1 MESNSRSNQQSL
13 HQRIVTAL
21 FTLIDAASLA
31 YFRIVFYAIMV
42 WESCSLTKLNWVGLY
57 YSDKEFYFTYWPF
70 DFIHPWPAE
79 WMTIHI
85 YAMGLVA
92 ACALCGLFYRLSATL
107 FFFLWTYLFLLEK
120 ALYINHLYLV
130 CLLSFLMIFI
140 PANHIFSLD
149 VLRQSEKR
157 SDTVP
162 AWTLWLLRFQIGVS
176 YFFGGLAKINADW
189 LQGEPLRTW
198 LAERVT
204 IPVIGPLFNHE
215 SVVWGMTYGSLIFD
229 VTVVPFLLNRRTR
242 VFGYIVA
249 LFFHFMNARLFGI
262 GIFAW
267 MMIAATLIFFEPDWP
282 RRVLQDVQRGSSRRV
297 QRLTSGGLLGL
308 LSGAI
313 TWQFSWVRACLGALG
328 VGVLAYHLDEPFRQ
342 ASRPHAQPSLSLHLT
357 GLQRG
362 LLAFLGIWVV
372 IQLLLP
378 FRHFVIPGN
387 VHWTEEGHNFAW
399 HMMLRQKEAEG
410 FFVVTDPA
418 TGKEWDLN
426 PRQYLTRV
434 QLTQMLSRP
443 HMIVQFAHYLGQRL
457 QADGCG
463 DVEIHA
469 RITAALNGREAQYL
483 IDPAIDLIQVAYPW
497 WGHAEWIMPLET
509 PLRR

>member
-1 MESNSRSNQQSL
+1 MQRNSDSTQQSRH
-13 HQRIVTAL
+13 HQIVTTL
-21 FTLIDAASLA
+21 FTPVDAASLV
-31 YFRIVFYAIMV
+31 YFRIIFYAIMV
-42 WESCSLTKLNWVGLY
+42 WESYSLTELNWVGLY

-70 DFIHPWPAE
+70 DFIHSWPAE
-79 WMTIHI
+79 WMSIHI

-92 ACALCGLFYRLSATL
+92 ACAACGLFYRLSASL
-107 FFFLWTYLFLLEK
+107 FFVLWTYLFLLEK

-130 CLLSFLMIFI
+130 CLLSFLMIFV
-140 PANHIFSLD
+140 PANRIFSLD
-149 VLRQSEKR
+149 VLRKSEKR

-162 AWTLWLLRFQIGVS
+162 AWALWLLRFQIGVP

-189 LQGEPLRTW
+189 LQGEPLRLW
-198 LAERVT
+198 LTERAA

-215 SVVWGMTYGSLIFD
+215 SVVWGMAYGSLLFD
-229 VTVVPFLLNRRTR
+229 LTAVFFLLNRRTR
-242 VFGYIVA
+242 VFCYIVA
-249 LFFHFMNARLFGI
+249 LFFHFMNARLFGV

-282 RRVLQDVQRGSSRRV
+282 RRVVHDVQQGYSQRV
-297 QRLTSGGLLGL
+297 QRLTFGGLLGL

-313 TWQFSWVRACLGALG
+313 TWQFSWVRAGIGALG
-328 VGVLAYHLDEPFRQ
+328 VGVLAYHLEEPFRQ
-342 ASRPHAQPSLSLHLT
+342 VAKPPEQPSPSLPLT

-362 LLAFLGIWVV
+362 LLAFLGIWVA

-378 FRHFVIPGN
+378 FRHLIIPGN

-399 HMMLRQKEAEG
+399 HMMLRQKEVEG
-410 FFVVTDPA
+410 FFGVTDPA

-443 HMIVQFAHYLGQRL
+443 HMIVQFAHYLEQRL
-457 QADGCG
+457 QADGYG
-463 DVEIHA
+463 DVEIRA
-469 RITAALNGREAQYL
+469 RITAALNGRKAQDL
-483 IDPAIDLIQVAYPW
+483 VDPEVDLTQVPYPW
-497 WGHAEWIMPLET
+497 WGHAEWIMPLEE